1 MQIYAMSLSDE
12 KNLTILQINKR
23 HISGG
28 NYKNQRTSKKSHPS
42 DTLPFYDGS
51 WILFFFHSIV
61 TSLLPSS
68 C

>member
-12 KNLTILQINKR
+12 INLALLQINKR
-23 HISGG
+23 HISVM
-28 NYKNQRTSKKSHPS
+28 NFKKKDIEKISPS
-42 DTLPFYDGS
+42 YTWPFYDGS
-51 WILFFFHSIV
+51 WILIFFHSIV